1 MIKNLSKKS
10 LIFLISVAFFVS
22 LTLYYSSLDYY
33 FFQDDFFE
41 INISKA
47 QNFSQYLDFFKFR
60 DDIIAYRPISLQHY
74 FFVSTKIFG
83 LDPSGFRLITF
94 IFFFSSAVL
103 IIQVI
108 KKITQNLNIGVL
120 CASLWLLSSIHFM
133 SLTWIAAAYNIIG
146 TFFWLLT
153 SLFFLKYQE
162 KPKLF
167 FYVLALIAF
176 LLTIGSFE
184 FSVTWPIIFGF
195 YYFYV
200 LKNSLLRSLRF
211 FSPFIA
217 FTIIYLM
224 LRLLLIKVPQ
234 IPEYYLAFNL
244 ESIKAL
250 FWYSLF
256 SFNIPEEFKKQV
268 ATSLLV
274 FRWKFISEY
283 WPLVLKSFLGALI
296 ILTISVF
303 MPIYNILKRGL
314 KASLALILFALVWF
328 TVGIFPVLLLPNHT
342 FAMYLT
348 LPAIGI
354 YLLIAYLFVGFGV
367 KLLVIPLLIIWLFTS
382 ATTLSFYKTNSWMVE
397 AQRISFEFASR
408 AKRQFPTLPHGS
420 VIFYPTGD
428 TRHIQALMQD
438 HAVKAIYND
447 DSLSVYYDKKTLM
460 GDLAKGG
467 YNKLVYVYQSQ

>member
-162 KPKLF
+162 
-167 FYVLALIAF
+167 
-176 LLTIGSFE
+176 
-184 FSVTWPIIFGF
+184 
-195 YYFYV
+195 
-200 LKNSLLRSLRF
+200 SL
-211 FSPFIA
+211 
-217 FTIIYLM
+217 
-224 LRLLLIKVPQ
+224 
-234 IPEYYLAFNL
+234 
-244 ESIKAL
+244 
-250 FWYSLF
+250 
-256 SFNIPEEFKKQV
+256 
-268 ATSLLV
+268 
-274 FRWKFISEY
+274 
-283 WPLVLKSFLGALI
+283 
-296 ILTISVF
+296 
-303 MPIYNILKRGL
+303 
-314 KASLALILFALVWF
+314 
-328 TVGIFPVLLLPNHT
+328 
-342 FAMYLT
+342 
-348 LPAIGI
+348 
-354 YLLIAYLFVGFGV
+354 
-367 KLLVIPLLIIWLFTS
+367 
-382 ATTLSFYKTNSWMVE
+382 
-397 AQRISFEFASR
+397 
-408 AKRQFPTLPHGS
+408 
-420 VIFYPTGD
+420 
-428 TRHIQALMQD
+428 
-438 HAVKAIYND
+438 
-447 DSLSVYYDKKTLM
+447 
-460 GDLAKGG
+460 
-467 YNKLVYVYQSQ
+467 